1 MDILTDRPERITD
14 LRRVYFD
21 DDPTPVPLAGVR
33 ATPKQMLLRFPHI
46 NDRDAAAE
54 LRGTIVRVAGNQL
67 PPLEDDA
74 YYHYQLID
82 LEVFDE
88 AGAPLGKLAQIL
100 SAGEVDV
107 YVVRDR
113 QGKEQLFPAL
123 KDVVLDID
131 IAAGR
136 VIVRPPEWDDETDG
150 A

>member
-1 MDILTDRPERITD
+1 MDILTDRPERIAD

-46 NDRDAAAE
+46 NDRDAAAA

-74 YYHYQLID
+74 FYHYQLID

-88 AGAPLGKLAQIL
+88 SGAPLGRLAQIL
-100 SAGEVDV
+100 GAGEVDV

-113 QGKEQLFPAL
+113 QGNEQLFPAL

-136 VIVRPPEWDDETDG
+136 VVVRPPEWDDETDE